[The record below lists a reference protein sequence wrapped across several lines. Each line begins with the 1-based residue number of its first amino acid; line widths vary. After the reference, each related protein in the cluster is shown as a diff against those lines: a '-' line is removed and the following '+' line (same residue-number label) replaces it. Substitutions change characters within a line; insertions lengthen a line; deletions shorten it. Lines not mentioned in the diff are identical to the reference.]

1 MTDREKLIE
10 IIGHTPCCGFSS
22 YKAYEHIADN
32 LIANGVTIRTADKPS
47 EVAYNLSPTETQWI
61 PAAEKLPEEHESI
74 FARYYGTKNWMPGM
88 FCTVSDTVIAA
99 VLYEDGKRTVK
110 AMHTQDGKWHHPGMV
125 GIKEVTHWMP
135 MPLPPAD
142 LRR

>member
-1 MTDREKLIE
+1 MDDLISRKALLEKVQYRIDTPG
-10 IIGHTPCCGFSS
+10 IIGS
-22 YKAYEHIADN
+22 
-32 LIANGVTIRTADKPS
+32 TIRDMVATTRRIIEEEPA
-47 EVAYNLSPTETQWI
+47 VAYNLSPTETQWI

-74 FARYYGTKNWMPGM
+74 FARFYGTKSWMPGM
-88 FCTVSDTVIAA
+88 FCMVSDTVIAA

-135 MPLPPAD
+135 MPLPPAN